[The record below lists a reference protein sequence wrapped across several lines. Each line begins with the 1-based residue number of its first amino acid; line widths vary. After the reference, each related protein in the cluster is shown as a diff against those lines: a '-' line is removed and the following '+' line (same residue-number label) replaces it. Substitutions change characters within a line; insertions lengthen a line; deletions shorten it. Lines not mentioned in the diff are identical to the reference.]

1 MKTSTMTFFK
11 INFIFTFCLLA
22 VLTACSP
29 ERPRPQASCGFVQDD
44 HRQRISWKQ
53 EFPIPIFVESQFPKE
68 YRPAITEAVEVW
80 ESALGSPLFEIHQL
94 EEGSEPQQDNQSII
108 YWSTRWNNDSREEQ
122 GQTKLYTQGPQIL
135 ESDIKINATAKD
147 FEFYFKIPQENLS
160 KSSSELSL
168 ENSYSSLVE
177 SSKVLPKIHLVSLL
191 IHELG
196 HFLGFDH
203 NQDKESVM
211 KERLAPEEERV
222 KLSEQDL
229 QHLHCVYGGIVSNNS
244 NKKGK

>member
-1 MKTSTMTFFK
+1 MSTIKSETRWTFS
-11 INFIFTFCLLA
+11 ICLLY
-22 VLTACSP
+22 VLIFLNSCTPQQLRP
-29 ERPRPQASCGFVQDD
+29 ESSCGFVQDE

-53 EFPIPIFVESQFPKE
+53 QFPIPIFVESQFPKE
-68 YRPAITEAVEVW
+68 YRPAIAAAAEVW

-94 EEGSEPQQDNQSII
+94 EEGSELHQDNQSII

-122 GQTKLYTQGPQIL
+122 GQTKLYTQGPQII
-135 ESDIKINATAKD
+135 ESDIKINASAKD
-147 FEFYFKIPQENLS
+147 FEFYLKSPQENLR
-160 KSSSELSL
+160 KSSSELNL
-168 ENSYSSLVE
+168 ENSNSVLAE
-177 SSKVLPKIHLVSLL
+177 SSNELPKIHLVSLL
-191 IHELG
+191 VHELG

-203 NQDKESVM
+203 NQDNESVM

-229 QHLHCVYGGIVSNNS
+229 QHLHCVYGGIVSTNS